1 MEPVRAI
8 LKRNPRSTVEAF
20 VPAYCMPEPPKHA
33 QDVEVGIMPTSSG
46 CVTAPRVGTAL
57 HLFPTASRPHYLLHT
72 PILANLNYLDCVLQ
86 APVITPAFRVLPGLV
101 RRIDIQVSSVSGV
114 NRNVVL
120 YAFRANQ
127 TIVATAANHI
137 GGEPA
142 PFGADKAFPLRKQKL
157 GVAKS
162 TINSPGKA
170 T

>member
-33 QDVEVGIMPTSSG
+33 RDVEVGIMPTSSG
-46 CVTAPRVGTAL
+46 RADRTQGRHCLAP
-57 HLFPTASRPHYLLHT
+57 FPHGLAATLLASHSHT
-72 PILANLNYLDCVLQ
+72 RKFELPGLRSPV
-86 APVITPAFRVLPGLV
+86 PVITPALRVLPGLV

-120 YAFRANQ
+120 YAFGANQ

-137 GGEPA
+137 GGVQRPSA
-142 PFGADKAFPLRKQKL
+142 PTKL
-157 GVAKS
+157 
-162 TINSPGKA
+162 SPYENRSSG
-170 T
+170 